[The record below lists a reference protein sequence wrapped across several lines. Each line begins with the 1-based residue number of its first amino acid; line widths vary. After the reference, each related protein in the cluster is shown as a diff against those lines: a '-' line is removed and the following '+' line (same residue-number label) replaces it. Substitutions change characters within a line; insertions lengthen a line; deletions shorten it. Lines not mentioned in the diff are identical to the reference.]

1 MVERTL
7 ISLPSQLQLIERLQH
22 LIYLSSSLIFVSGEA
37 GAGKSTLTENLSNT
51 LPADL
56 KQVYVS
62 LVNEPTAAKLRQQ
75 IISQLFD
82 KALFN
87 AEDKLL
93 DSILRLQ
100 QAENRSL
107 NRLIIIDNADHL
119 PADFIA
125 ELCELFSDNNLAQD
139 NTLNVLLLTEQTATE
154 QYLDYIDT
162 HLASR
167 IKDFLNH
174 VELTLPVLNT
184 QEANALLQ
192 HNFQQVDYHAKLQHQ
207 DALNQQ
213 LRLCNGNPQ
222 KIIKLADDL
231 SQGLLKPI
239 TTSWVQTRLPAIAL
253 MLFLVAIVSA
263 IAVYLYPKFIPN
275 KSLSEAENAQAPIDS
290 TYIALEEIKEVEGMP
305 EEHNSS
311 EVNAVEDNEE
321 DSEDSKT
328 VAADTQ
334 APLNEGPE
342 KLAASW
348 ADLDIDVIDNQSQVG
363 LSDATEK
370 RVVISGQQLLE
381 LSVAIEA
388 KDADVN
394 EQVLLEDDS
403 YTPLTAPSITT
414 ETSVEASTGKVN
426 QTENEQQVPL
436 LLRLPVDNENNLVE
450 NETITDNLNDSKAL
464 LNSEQTAT
472 TEQET
477 VLDKQY
483 TIETVSDAS
492 SEDLVNDN
500 ELENKALPLSIAEQ
514 LPVNINTAAVETAA
528 QPVNNINTS
537 VKQESLFTDS
547 ETLFAKDA
555 SHYTLQL
562 SGMASREYL
571 IEFQNQYRSSLEN
584 IYIYQTVRQA
594 KPWYVIIYG
603 DYDSVKSAQLAAKNL
618 PNAFRNMPSWVK
630 KWQVVHND
638 LRLNNE

>member
-51 LPADL
+51 LPTDL

-119 PADFIA
+119 PTDFIA
-125 ELCELFSDNNLAQD
+125 ELCQLFSDNSLAQD
-139 NTLNVLLLTEQTATE
+139 NTLNVLLLTEQAATE

-167 IKDFLNH
+167 TKDFLNH

-311 EVNAVEDNEE
+311 EVNAVEDSEE
-321 DSEDSKT
+321 DNEDSKT
-328 VAADTQ
+328 AAADTQ

-348 ADLDIDVIDNQSQVG
+348 ADLDLDVIDNQSQVG

-394 EQVLLEDDS
+394 EQVLLENDS
-403 YTPLTAPSITT
+403 
-414 ETSVEASTGKVN
+414 STGKVN

-436 LLRLPVDNENNLVE
+436 LLRLPVDNENNLAE
-450 NETITDNLNDSKAL
+450 NETITGNLNDSKAL

-472 TEQET
+472 TVQET
-477 VLDKQY
+477 VLDKQD
-483 TIETVSDAS
+483 TIETVADAS
-492 SEDLVNDN
+492 SEDLVNYN

>member
-7 ISLPSQLQLIERLQH
+7 ISLPSQLQLIDRLQH

-37 GAGKSTLTENLSNT
+37 GAGKSTLTENLSNA

-56 KQVYVS
+56 QQVYVS
-62 LVNEPTAAKLRQQ
+62 LVNEPTVAKLRQQ
-75 IISQLFD
+75 IIAQLFD

-100 QAENRSL
+100 QAEKRSL
-107 NRLIIIDNADHL
+107 NRLIIIDNAAHL

-125 ELCELFSDNNLAQD
+125 ELCELFSDNSLAQD
-139 NTLNVLLLTEQTATE
+139 NTLNVLLLTEQAATE

-167 IKDFLNH
+167 TKDFLNH

-239 TTSWVQTRLPAIAL
+239 TNSWVQTRLPAIAL
-253 MLFLVAIVSA
+253 MLVLVAIVSA
-263 IAVYLYPKFIPN
+263 IAVYLYPKFIPK

-311 EVNAVEDNEE
+311 EVNAVEDSEE

-328 VAADTQ
+328 AAADTQ

-348 ADLDIDVIDNQSQVG
+348 AELDLDVIDNQSQVG

-403 YTPLTAPSITT
+403 STPLTAPSITT

-450 NETITDNLNDSKAL
+450 NETITGNLNDSKAL
-464 LNSEQTAT
+464 LNSEQTTAT
-472 TEQET
+472 AQET
-477 VLDKQY
+477 VLDKQD
-483 TIETVSDAS
+483 TIETVADAS

-500 ELENKALPLSIAEQ
+500 ELESKALPLSIAEQ
-514 LPVNINTAAVETAA
+514 LPVNINTAAAETAV
-528 QPVNNINTS
+528 QPVNNISTGF
-537 VKQESLFTDS
+537 KQESLFTDS

>member
-37 GAGKSTLTENLSNT
+37 GAGKSTLTENLSNA
-51 LPADL
+51 LPAEL
-56 KQVYVS
+56 QQVYVS
-62 LVNEPTAAKLRQQ
+62 LVNEPTATKLRQQ
-75 IISQLFD
+75 IIAQLFD

-100 QAENRSL
+100 QAESRSL

-125 ELCELFSDNNLAQD
+125 ELCELCSDKSLAQD
-139 NTLNVLLLTEQTATE
+139 NTLNILLLTKQAATE
-154 QYLDYIDT
+154 EYLDYIDT
-162 HLASR
+162 NLASR
-167 IKDFLNH
+167 TKDSLNH
-174 VELTLPVLNT
+174 VELTLPALNT

-207 DALNQQ
+207 DALNKQ
-213 LRLCNGNPQ
+213 LKLCNGNPQ

-239 TTSWVQTRLPAIAL
+239 TTSWVQTRLPALAL
-253 MLFLVAIVSA
+253 MLVLVAIVSA
-263 IAVYLYPKFIPN
+263 FAVYLYPKFIPN
-275 KSLSEAENAQAPIDS
+275 KSRLEAENTEAPIDS
-290 TYIALEEIKEVEGMP
+290 SYIALEEIKAMEGMP
-305 EEHNSS
+305 EEHNSI
-311 EVNAVEDNEE
+311 EVNTVEE
-321 DSEDSKT
+321 SEDLAFS
-328 VAADTQ
+328 ASPTQ
-334 APLNEGPE
+334 TTLNKGPE

-348 ADLDIDVIDNQSQVG
+348 EDLDLDVIDNQSLVG

-370 RVVISGQQLLE
+370 RVVISGKQLLE

-388 KDADVN
+388 KDGDANASEN
-394 EQVLLEDDS
+394 EQELLEDDS
-403 YTPLTAPSITT
+403 IVTLT
-414 ETSVEASTGKVN
+414 STAVSTDKVN
-426 QTENEQQVPL
+426 QIENGEQTPL
-436 LLRLPVDNENNLVE
+436 LLRLPVDNENNLLE
-450 NETITDNLNDSKAL
+450 NKTLADNLNNSKVL
-464 LNSEQTAT
+464 LNSEQSTT
-472 TEQET
+472 TEQKT
-477 VLDKQY
+477 PLIKQD
-483 TIETVSDAS
+483 TIEIVTDAS
-492 SEDLVNDN
+492 SDDLDSGNT
-500 ELENKALPLSIAEQ
+500 LENKTLSLSVAEQ
-514 LPVNINTAAVETAA
+514 LPVNIDPAPEETVIQQA
-528 QPVNNINTS
+528 NINTR
-537 VKQESLFTDS
+537 VKQDSLFTDS

-618 PNAFRNMPSWVK
+618 PNAFKNMPSWVK

>member
-51 LPADL
+51 LPTDL

-119 PADFIA
+119 PTDFIA
-125 ELCELFSDNNLAQD
+125 ELCELFSDNSLAQD
-139 NTLNVLLLTEQTATE
+139 NTLNVLLLTEQAATE

-167 IKDFLNH
+167 TKDFLNH

-311 EVNAVEDNEE
+311 EVNAVEDSEE
-321 DSEDSKT
+321 DNEDSKT
-328 VAADTQ
+328 AAADTQ

-348 ADLDIDVIDNQSQVG
+348 ADLDLDVIDNQSQVG

-403 YTPLTAPSITT
+403 STPLTAPSITT

-472 TEQET
+472 TAQET
-477 VLDKQY
+477 VLDKQD
-483 TIETVSDAS
+483 TIETVTDAS
-492 SEDLVNDN
+492 SEGLVNDN

-514 LPVNINTAAVETAA
+514 LPVNISTAAAETAV
-528 QPVNNINTS
+528 QPVNNISTS

>member
-51 LPADL
+51 LPTDL

-119 PADFIA
+119 PTDFIA
-125 ELCELFSDNNLAQD
+125 ELCELFSDNSLAQD
-139 NTLNVLLLTEQTATE
+139 NTLNVLLLTEQAATE

-167 IKDFLNH
+167 TKDFLNH

-311 EVNAVEDNEE
+311 EVNAVEDSEE
-321 DSEDSKT
+321 DNEDSKT
-328 VAADTQ
+328 AAADTQ

-342 KLAASW
+342 KLAVSW
-348 ADLDIDVIDNQSQVG
+348 ADLDLDVIDNQSQVG

-403 YTPLTAPSITT
+403 STPLTAPSITT

-472 TEQET
+472 TAQET
-477 VLDKQY
+477 VLDKQD
-483 TIETVSDAS
+483 TIETVTDAS
-492 SEDLVNDN
+492 SEGLVNDN

-514 LPVNINTAAVETAA
+514 LPVNISTAAAETAV
-528 QPVNNINTS
+528 QPVNNISTS

>member
-7 ISLPSQLQLIERLQH
+7 IPLPSQLQLIERLQH

-51 LPADL
+51 LSADL
-56 KQVYVS
+56 QQVYVS

-75 IISQLFD
+75 IIAQLFD

-100 QAENRSL
+100 QAENRPL
-107 NRLIIIDNADHL
+107 NRLIIIDNAEHL

-125 ELCELFSDNNLAQD
+125 ELCELFSDSSLAQD
-139 NTLNVLLLTEQTATE
+139 NTLNVLLLTDQAATE
-154 QYLDYIDT
+154 QYLNYIDT

-167 IKDFLNH
+167 TKDFLNH

-207 DALNQQ
+207 DALNKQ
-213 LRLCNGNPQ
+213 LKLCHGNPQ

-239 TTSWVQTRLPAIAL
+239 TTSWVQTRLPALAL
-253 MLFLVAIVSA
+253 MLVLVAIVSA
-263 IAVYLYPKFIPN
+263 FAVYLYPKFIPN
-275 KSLSEAENAQAPIDS
+275 KSRLEAANAEAPIDS
-290 TYIALEEIKEVEGMP
+290 TYTALEEINEVEGMP
-305 EEHNSS
+305 EEHNSI
-311 EVNAVEDNEE
+311 EVNAVEGSEE
-321 DSEDSKT
+321 DSEGLKRNASAT
-328 VAADTQ
+328 PTA
-334 APLNEGPE
+334 LNKGPE

-348 ADLDIDVIDNQSQVG
+348 ADLDLDVIDNQSLVG

-388 KDADVN
+388 KDVDAN
-394 EQVLLEDDS
+394 EQALLEDDS
-403 YTPLTAPSITT
+403 IDPLTSS
-414 ETSVEASTGKVN
+414 EVSTDKVN
-426 QTENEQQVPL
+426 QTEHEQQVPL
-436 LLRLPVDNENNLVE
+436 LLRLPVDNENNLFE
-450 NETITDNLNDSKAL
+450 NEMVADNLNDSKSL
-464 LNSEQTAT
+464 LNSEQSAT
-472 TEQET
+472 TIQET
-477 VLDKQY
+477 PLDKQD
-483 TIETVSDAS
+483 TIETASDAS
-492 SEDLVNDN
+492 NQALGSGN
-500 ELENKALPLSIAEQ
+500 ELNNKVQPLSVAEK
-514 LPVNINTAAVETAA
+514 LPVNINNALVETTI
-528 QPVNNINTS
+528 QQVNNANTS
-537 VKQESLFTDS
+537 VKQDSLFTDS
-547 ETLFAKDA
+547 ETLFAKNA

-571 IEFQNQYRSSLEN
+571 IEFQKEYRSSLEN

-618 PNAFRNMPSWVK
+618 PNAFRNRSSWVK

>member
-37 GAGKSTLTENLSNT
+37 GAGKSTLTENLSNV
-51 LPADL
+51 LPAEL
-56 KQVYVS
+56 QQVYVS

-75 IISQLFD
+75 IIAQLFE

-100 QAENRSL
+100 QAENHFF

-125 ELCELFSDNNLAQD
+125 ELCELCSDKCLAQD
-139 NTLNVLLLTEQTATE
+139 NTLNVLLLTEQAATD
-154 QYLDYIDT
+154 QYLDYIDS
-162 HLASR
+162 HLASP
-167 IKDFLNH
+167 IKDALNH
-174 VELTLPVLNT
+174 VELTLPALNT
-184 QEANALLQ
+184 QEANALLK

-207 DALNQQ
+207 DALNKQ
-213 LRLCNGNPQ
+213 LKLCNGNPK

-239 TTSWVQTRLPAIAL
+239 TTSWVQTRLPALAL
-253 MLFLVAIVSA
+253 MLVLVAIVSA
-263 IAVYLYPKFIPN
+263 FAVYLYPKFIPN
-275 KSLSEAENAQAPIDS
+275 KSRLEAENAQTPIDS
-290 TYIALEEIKEVEGMP
+290 SYIALEEIKAMEGMP
-305 EEHNSS
+305 EEHNGI
-311 EVNAVEDNEE
+311 EVNTVEEGE
-321 DSEDSKT
+321 DIAITAST
-328 VAADTQ
+328 TQ
-334 APLNEGPE
+334 ATLNKGQE

-348 ADLDIDVIDNQSQVG
+348 ADLDLDVIDNQSLVG

-370 RVVISGQQLLE
+370 RVVISGEQLLE

-388 KDADVN
+388 KGTNASEN
-394 EQVLLEDDS
+394 EQALLQDDAVVS
-403 YTPLTAPSITT
+403 ST
-414 ETSVEASTGKVN
+414 STGVSNDKVN
-426 QTENEQQVPL
+426 QIENEEQAPL
-436 LLRLPVDNENNLVE
+436 LLQSPIGNENALLE
-450 NETITDNLNDSKAL
+450 NKMLADSLNNSKIL
-464 LNSEQTAT
+464 LNSEPSTT
-472 TEQET
+472 TEQQT
-477 VLDKQY
+477 PLAKQD
-483 TIETVSDAS
+483 TIEIVADAS
-492 SEDLVNDN
+492 SDELSSDN
-500 ELENKALPLSIAEQ
+500 ELENKTQSLSAAEQ
-514 LPVNINTAAVETAA
+514 LPVNIDSAPEETVV
-528 QPVNNINTS
+528 QPVNNLNTS
-537 VKQESLFTDS
+537 VKQESLLTDP

-571 IEFQNQYRSSLEN
+571 IQFQNQYRSSLEN

-618 PNAFRNMPSWVK
+618 PNAFRDMPSWVK

>member
-51 LPADL
+51 LPTDL

-119 PADFIA
+119 PTDFIA
-125 ELCELFSDNNLAQD
+125 ELCELFSDNSLAQD
-139 NTLNVLLLTEQTATE
+139 NTLNVLLLTEQAATE

-167 IKDFLNH
+167 TKDFLNH

-311 EVNAVEDNEE
+311 EVNAVEDSEE
-321 DSEDSKT
+321 DNEDSKT
-328 VAADTQ
+328 AAADTQ

-348 ADLDIDVIDNQSQVG
+348 ADLDLDVIDNQSQVG

-403 YTPLTAPSITT
+403 STPLTAPSITT

-472 TEQET
+472 TAQET
-477 VLDKQY
+477 VLDKQD
-483 TIETVSDAS
+483 TIETVTDAS
-492 SEDLVNDN
+492 SEGLVNDN

-514 LPVNINTAAVETAA
+514 LPVNINTAAAETAV
-528 QPVNNINTS
+528 QPVNNISTGF
-537 VKQESLFTDS
+537 KQESLFTDS

-638 LRLNNE
+638 LWLNNE

>member
-51 LPADL
+51 LPTDL

-119 PADFIA
+119 PTDFIA
-125 ELCELFSDNNLAQD
+125 ELCELFSDNSLAQD
-139 NTLNVLLLTEQTATE
+139 NTLNVLLLTEQAATE

-167 IKDFLNH
+167 TKDFLNH

-311 EVNAVEDNEE
+311 EVNAVEDSEE
-321 DSEDSKT
+321 DNEDSKT
-328 VAADTQ
+328 AAADTQ

-348 ADLDIDVIDNQSQVG
+348 ADLELDVIDNQSQVG

-403 YTPLTAPSITT
+403 STPLTAPSITT

-472 TEQET
+472 TVQET
-477 VLDKQY
+477 VLDKQD
-483 TIETVSDAS
+483 TIETVTDAS
-492 SEDLVNDN
+492 SEGLVNDN

-514 LPVNINTAAVETAA
+514 LPVNISTAAAETAV
-528 QPVNNINTS
+528 QPINNISTS

>member
-51 LPADL
+51 LPTDL

-119 PADFIA
+119 PTDFIA
-125 ELCELFSDNNLAQD
+125 ELCELFSDNSLAQD
-139 NTLNVLLLTEQTATE
+139 NTLNVLLLTEQAATE

-167 IKDFLNH
+167 TKDFLNH

-311 EVNAVEDNEE
+311 EVNAVEDSEE
-321 DSEDSKT
+321 DNEDSKT
-328 VAADTQ
+328 AAADTQ

-348 ADLDIDVIDNQSQVG
+348 ADLDLDVIDNQSQVG

-403 YTPLTAPSITT
+403 STPLTAPSITT

-472 TEQET
+472 TAQET
-477 VLDKQY
+477 VLDKQD
-483 TIETVSDAS
+483 TIETVTDAS
-492 SEDLVNDN
+492 SEGLVNDN

-514 LPVNINTAAVETAA
+514 LPVNINTAAAETEV
-528 QPVNNINTS
+528 QPVNNISTGF
-537 VKQESLFTDS
+537 KQESSFTDL

>member
-51 LPADL
+51 LPTDL

-119 PADFIA
+119 PTDFIA
-125 ELCELFSDNNLAQD
+125 ELCELFSDNSLAQD
-139 NTLNVLLLTEQTATE
+139 NTLNVLLLTEQAATE

-167 IKDFLNH
+167 TKDFLNH

-328 VAADTQ
+328 AAADTQ

-348 ADLDIDVIDNQSQVG
+348 ADLDLDVIDNQSQVG

-403 YTPLTAPSITT
+403 STPLTAPSITT

-472 TEQET
+472 TAQET
-477 VLDKQY
+477 VLDKQD
-483 TIETVSDAS
+483 TIETVTDAS
-492 SEDLVNDN
+492 SEGLVNDN

-514 LPVNINTAAVETAA
+514 LPVNISTAAAETAV
-528 QPVNNINTS
+528 QPVNNISTS